1 MAFANRK
8 YQSVSDSG
16 MFSNK
21 AKTHETDILNRMLIE
36 LESNERLVR
45 AKAYQLDVVVYK
57 PAGAQSYT
65 IRSPTR
71 VEAEYLGGLRLI
83 HHDIP
88 MVNERDSGGGCCCSI
103 M

>member
-1 MAFANRK
+1 MSHRRK
-8 YQSVSDSG
+8 YQSLSDSG

-21 AKTHETDILNRMLIE
+21 AETHDIDILNRMLIE

-45 AKAYQLDVVVYK
+45 AKAYQLDLVVFK
-57 PAGAQSYT
+57 QAGAQSYT

-71 VEAEYLGGLRLI
+71 VEAEHLGGLRLI
-83 HHDIP
+83 HDDIP
-88 MVNERDSGGGCCCSI
+88 MINEQSGGKCCCAI